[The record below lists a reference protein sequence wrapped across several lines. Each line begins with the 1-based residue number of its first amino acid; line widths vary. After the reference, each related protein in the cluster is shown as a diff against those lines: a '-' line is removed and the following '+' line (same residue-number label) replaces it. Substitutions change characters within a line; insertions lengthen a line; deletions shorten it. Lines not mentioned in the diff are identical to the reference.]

1 MLAKLLGFTPDLQ
14 SDTPGALV
22 DCTNLIPGEKGMRA
36 APSLVSANLP
46 ALAAPAVGGVVAVNL
61 DNTKRMIVGTAA
73 ALYEQSS
80 GAWVDQSKVG
90 GYTGGPEA
98 RWRFCQFGNATLA
111 SNGADTI
118 QQSVLTGVFAD
129 IASAPKARIIET
141 VRGFVMA
148 LATVDGTYG
157 DRPDGWWCSAIYD
170 QTSWVPSI
178 ATQAANGRLID
189 TPGEI
194 TGGKAL
200 GDDIVVYKDRSMYMG
215 RYQGPPVIWSF
226 LPVPGEIGAPCQEA
240 IVSIGTA
247 HIFPG
252 PDDFYLFDGT
262 RPQPIGGDVRRW
274 FFKDL
279 HSTYRY
285 RIIGSHDVANGLVY
299 WYYPST
305 SSNDG
310 SIDSAIVYNYRRN
323 KWGRVSRQ
331 IQCAVN
337 YISGQI
343 NYDSLGSLYATYDDL
358 PTVSYDSPVWL
369 ASKALLAVVD
379 SAKTVQTVYGVGEAS
394 SFTTGDFGD
403 DWRYSTIKGLRLR
416 NSVEPAT
423 AACSAYGHATMGAA
437 LSVGPTATYADG
449 KFDILNSARWHRVKV
464 DMTGDVEVI
473 GYDPVLSPDGE
484 R

>member
-1 MLAKLLGFTPDLQ
+1 MLAKLLGFTPDLP

-22 DCTNLIPGEKGMRA
+22 AVRNLIPGEKGMRS

-46 ALAAPAVGGVVAVNL
+46 ALAAPAAGGVVAVNL

-73 ALYEQSS
+73 ALYEQSG
-80 GAWVDQSKVG
+80 GAWVDRSKVG
-90 GYTGGPEA
+90 GYTGGAES
-98 RWRFCQFGNATLA
+98 RWRFTQFGNATLA
-111 SNGADTI
+111 ANGADKI
-118 QQSVLTGVFAD
+118 QQSVLTGAFAD

-148 LATVDGTYG
+148 LATNDGTYG
-157 DRPDGWWCSAIYD
+157 DRPDGWWCSALYD
-170 QTSWVPSI
+170 QTSWAPSI

-194 TGGKAL
+194 TGAKAL

-215 RYQGPPVIWSF
+215 RYQGPPIIWSF

-247 HIFPG
+247 HIFVG
-252 PDDFYLFDGT
+252 YDNIYLFDGT
-262 RPQPIGGDVRRW
+262 RPQPIGEPVRNW
-274 FFKDL
+274 FFKDIN
-279 HSTYRY
+279 STYRY
-285 RIIGSHDVANGLVY
+285 KIIGSHDVANGLVY
-299 WYYPST
+299 WYYPSN
-305 SSNDG
+305 SSGDG
-310 SIDSAIVYNYRRN
+310 TIDSALVYNYRKD
-323 KWGRVSRQ
+323 KWGHISRT

-343 NYDSLGSLYATYDDL
+343 SYDTLGSLYATYADL
-358 PTVSYDSPVWL
+358 PTISYDSPVWL

-379 SAKTVQTVYGVGEAS
+379 ANKTVQTVYGVGENS

-403 DWRYSTIKGLRLR
+403 DWRYSTITGMRMR
-416 NSVEPAT
+416 CVTEPAT
-423 AACSAYGHATMGAA
+423 AALSAYGHATQGAA
-437 LSVGPTATYADG
+437 LSVGPTATYGDG
-449 KFDILNSARWHRVKV
+449 KFDLLNSARWHRMKV
-464 DMTGDVEVI
+464 DMTGDAEVV
-473 GYDPVLSPDGE
+473 GYDPSLSPDGE